1 MKLTYSLMHVP
12 FKIAFKHNSA
22 SRSETST
29 FWVEARDLSII
40 GSGEGCPR
48 IYVTGETEESCV
60 AFFQKWIFEWE
71 ELTTVSQ
78 MKDWGSRHSEG
89 IDANPSAGC
98 AVEMAILDL
107 WAQQNQVSITEL
119 IGIPRATRSIT
130 YSAVLGDA
138 STDVWKQLCQW
149 HIRNEMFHF
158 KLKVNGDESI
168 DRARIAY
175 ILAQCPQADIRLDA
189 NNIWAEAQSAMRFLE
204 GLNDTIW
211 SIEEPL
217 TVPNWKGLNEL
228 AIHFSG
234 SIILD
239 EHACRM
245 QDLDNVEQPSKMILN
260 LRVSKCGGII
270 RSIAMAKAALTKGMK
285 VIVGAQVGESSA
297 LTRAGLMLVHALDG
311 NVVAIEGGYGLNLLE
326 EDFFRERYQFGHG
339 GKLSFT
345 F

>member
-1 MKLTYSLMHVP
+1 MKLTFSLLHVP
-12 FKIAFKHNSA
+12 FKVAFKHNSA
-22 SRSETST
+22 SRSESST

-71 ELTTVSQ
+71 ELTTLSQ
-78 MKDWGSRHSEG
+78 LKDWVARHSEE
-89 IDANPSAGC
+89 IDANPSAWC

-107 WAQQNQVSITEL
+107 WAQRSQVSIAAL
-119 IGIPRATRSIT
+119 LGIPSATRSIT
-130 YSAVLGDA
+130 YSAVLGD
-138 STDVWKQLCQW
+138 SSPEVWKQLCQW
-149 HIRNEMFHF
+149 HLRNEMFHF

-168 DRARIAY
+168 DRIRIDY
-175 ILAQCPQADIRLDA
+175 LLEHCPKADVRLDA
-189 NNIWAEAQSAMRFLE
+189 NNLWQDVKSAALFLE
-204 GLNDTIW
+204 KMSDAVW
-211 SIEEPL
+211 AIEEPL
-217 TVPNWKGLNEL
+217 SFPNWKGLNEL
-228 AIHFSG
+228 ANRFSG

-245 QDLDNVEQPSKMILN
+245 QDLDNVEQPAKMILN

-270 RSIAMAKAALTKGMK
+270 RSAAMAKAALSKGMK

-297 LTRAGLMLVHALDG
+297 LTRAGLTVVHALDG
-311 NVVAIEGGYGLNLLE
+311 NVLAIEGGYGLNLLE
-326 EDFFRERYQFGHG
+326 EDYFRERYQFGQG

>member
-1 MKLTYSLMHVP
+1 MKLTFSLLHVP
-12 FKIAFKHNSA
+12 FKVAFKHNSA
-22 SRSETST
+22 SRSESST
-29 FWVEARDLSII
+29 FWVEAEELSII

-60 AFFQKWIFEWE
+60 AFFHRWKLEWE
-71 ELTTVSQ
+71 ELTTLSQ
-78 MKDWGSRHSEG
+78 LKAWIDHHSEE
-89 IDANPSAGC
+89 IDANPSAWC

-107 WAQQNQVSITEL
+107 WAQRSQVSVPAL
-119 IGIPRATRSIT
+119 LGFPRATRSIT

-138 STDVWKQLCQW
+138 SPDVWKQLCQW
-149 HIRNEMFHF
+149 HLKQEMFHF

-168 DRARIAY
+168 DCARIEY
-175 ILAQCPQADIRLDA
+175 ILAHCPQADIRLDA
-189 NNIWAEAQSAMRFLE
+189 NNLWQDVKSAALFLE
-204 GLNDTIW
+204 RMSDAVW
-211 SIEEPL
+211 AIEEPL
-217 TVPNWKGLNEL
+217 SFPNWKGLNEL
-228 AIHFSG
+228 ANLFSG

-239 EHACRM
+239 EHACRV
-245 QDLDNVEQPSKMILN
+245 QDLDHVAQPTKMILN

-297 LTRAGLMLVHALDG
+297 LTRAGLMVVHALDG
-311 NVVAIEGGYGLNLLE
+311 NVMAIEGGYGLNLLE
-326 EDFFRERYQFGHG
+326 EDYFRELYQFGHG